1 MAIRTRDK
9 ILDAGLKLIS
19 TRGYLGATTK
29 EIARA
34 AGVAE
39 LTVFRHFE
47 SKEKLFEAVLTRY
60 TFLPVL
66 KEMLPGIA
74 GMPYEK
80 ALCEIAG
87 RQLQVLSLRRDM
99 IRIMHAEMGRYPE
112 KVQVIYH
119 SFIDQMIN
127 ILAAYFDGLIKKG
140 LLRDF
145 DAEFGARAFFGMF
158 FSYFNAQEFMLSK
171 KSRVSDSEKAVKE
184 FVKIFVQGTIVKGT
198 EETEAG

>member
-1 MAIRTRDK
+1 MAIKTRDK
-9 ILDAGLKLIS
+9 ILNAGLKLIS

-66 KEMLPGIA
+66 KEMIPEIA

-80 ALCEIAG
+80 ALREIAG

-99 IRIMHAEMGRYPE
+99 VKIMHAEMGRYPE
-112 KVQVIYH
+112 KVQEIYH
-119 SFIDQMIN
+119 SFIDQLIKV
-127 ILAAYFDGLIKKG
+127 LAAYFDGLIKKG
-140 LLRDF
+140 LLREF
-145 DAEFGARAFFGMF
+145 DAELGARAFFGMF
-158 FSYFNAQEFMLSK
+158 FSYFNAQEFLMRK
-171 KSRVSDSEKAVKE
+171 KHRTTDQDKVVSE
-184 FVKIFVQGTIVKGT
+184 FVKIFVQGTLIPGA
-198 EETEAG
+198 EETEAV